1 MGLYKFNFLID
12 TTLVKQQYLFDPIPN
27 DKYDLLTKD
36 EVIALHKD
44 QSDLIRQM
52 QDYQKELLAQFF
64 KSEQKNFLLGE
75 QTINIKNRLFGK
87 SSEKSNKKEIKN
99 KTKKSPRKRVLLPS
113 ERYPNIDV
121 IEKKVTLD
129 ELPNCPCCSAQMSDS
144 GLTEDSEYLTVIPK
158 RYYIAKQKRA
168 KYRCSSCHGAMVT
181 APAIPRIKAGSSYS
195 DEMTL
200 DVALSKYCDL
210 IPVERYVQ
218 MAARGGVKD
227 LPANSLIQGTH
238 RLADFLEVI
247 YDKLKVEIT
256 ASKILHADETPHKM
270 LEGDKK
276 SNWYLWG
283 FSTNTAAYFEAQ
295 DTRSGAVASN
305 LLKDSA
311 CEYLVSDVFS
321 GYKRAVTD
329 TNVYRRGNSL
339 LEIKNIYCNAH
350 ARRKFKESSKSFEVE
365 SEFFLWCYRKIYY
378 LEKRIKTQDSK
389 KYKPIDFDLARRWQR
404 LYYRS
409 MEQLALKI
417 KNSYSSKSSLIKAI
431 DYFIK
436 NYDELIYFL
445 KHRDIPIDN
454 NSQERLM
461 RSPVIGRKT
470 WYGTHSKRGAKTN
483 SILFSLVESCKL
495 NKINP
500 REYFKDIVHAIHQN
514 QKVFTPS
521 EYKKL
526 KLAKIA

>member
-1 MGLYKFNFLID
+1 MH
-12 TTLVKQQYLFDPIPN
+12 QQYLFDPIPN
-27 DKYDLLTKD
+27 DKYDLLTKED
-36 EVIALHKD
+36 LVILNQD
-44 QSDLIRQM
+44 NESLIKQM
-52 QDYQKELLAQFF
+52 QKVIDEQNEELC
-64 KSEQKNFLLGE
+64 KSEQKSFLLGE
-75 QTINIKNRLFGK
+75 QSINIKHRLFGK
-87 SSEKSNKKEIKN
+87 SSEKSQKKDKE
-99 KTKKSPRKRVLLPS
+99 KKLRKKPRKRILLPC

-121 IEKKVTLD
+121 MEKLVTLD
-129 ELPNCPCCSAQMSDS
+129 QLPSCPCCSKEMSDS

-158 RYYIAKQKRA
+158 RYYVVKQKRV
-168 KYRCSSCHGAMVT
+168 KYRCSGCHGSIVT

-218 MAARGGVKD
+218 MAARSGVKD

-238 RLADFLEVI
+238 RLADFLESI
-247 YDKLKVEIT
+247 YEKLKLEIK

-283 FSTNTAAYFEAQ
+283 FSTDRAAYFKAM
-295 DTRSGAVASN
+295 DTRSGSVASD
-305 LLKDSA
+305 LLKESV

-321 GYKRAVTD
+321 GYKKAVTD
-329 TNVYRRGNSL
+329 TNVYREEKGLNN
-339 LEIKNIYCNAH
+339 IKNIYCNAH

-365 SEFFLWCYRKIYY
+365 SELFLWCYRKIYY
-378 LEKRIKTQDSK
+378 LEKKIKTQDSK
-389 KYKPIDFDLARRWQR
+389 KYKSIDFDLARRWQR
-404 LYYRS
+404 LYYRT
-409 MEQLALKI
+409 MDNLALKM
-417 KNSYSSKSSLIKAI
+417 KSSYSSKSSLAKAI
-431 DYFIK
+431 DYFVK
-436 NYDELIYFL
+436 NYNELVYFL
-445 KHRDIPIDN
+445 KYEDIPIDN

-470 WYGTHSKRGAKTN
+470 WYGTHSKRGVKTN

-500 REYFKDIVHAIHQN
+500 REYFRDIVLAIHQN
-514 QKVFTPS
+514 QTTFTPS
-521 EYKKL
+521 EYL
-526 KLAKIA
+526 KMKSENIA